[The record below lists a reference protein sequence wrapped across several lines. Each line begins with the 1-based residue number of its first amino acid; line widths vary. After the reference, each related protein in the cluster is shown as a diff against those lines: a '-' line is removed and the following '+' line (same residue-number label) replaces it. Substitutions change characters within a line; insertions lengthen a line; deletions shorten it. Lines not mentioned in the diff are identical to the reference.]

1 MSAIKWCL
9 LGIMVAVRLS
19 SGHSDSAP
27 ERSFGMLRCTSADGP
42 GTCLFKGLLKNAL
55 LYAAS
60 RRKDSLSA
68 VAADD
73 NKVGDGG
80 GGLLQQQSKG
90 IEEYLIE
97 QIQNIFGLFS
107 FGFDLP
113 SEVIAPW
120 SLLKSSFLNGRG
132 KKNKNLGPML
142 AAGVAVMAGTLL
154 PLAFGA
160 LFMLAGKAI
169 MTSLLA
175 ITISGMLGLKALFG
189 KHESGHVKSYAAAP
203 AAHYSEAQFEQE
215 LGVYKGLQTEAK
227 MHSSSANYYAGES
240 NPPGAYFKG
249 ARPPAQEQDHH
260 DDEGGP
266 DQPGGYYSSAG
277 PLVPNNKIA
286 VVEKSD

>member
-9 LGIMVAVRLS
+9 VGIMVAVRLS
-19 SGHSDSAP
+19 SGQSDSIP
-27 ERSFGMLRCTSADGP
+27 ERSFGVLRCTSADGP

-60 RRKDSLSA
+60 RRGDVSA
-68 VAADD
+68 AAAADD
-73 NKVGDGG
+73 SKLGDGG

-169 MTSLLA
+169 MTSLMA
-175 ITISGMLGLKALFG
+175 ITISGLLGLKSLFG
-189 KHESGHVKSYAAAP
+189 KHEAGHVKSYAAPP
-203 AAHYSEAQFEQE
+203 AHFTEAQFEQE
-215 LGVYKGLQTEAK
+215 LGVYKGQTEAK

-249 ARPPAQEQDHH
+249 SRPTQQHNQH
-260 DDEGGP
+260 DDDGGP
-266 DQPGGYYSSAG
+266 DQPAEYYSSAAG
-277 PLVPNNKIA
+277 PMVPNKIA
-286 VVEKSD
+286 VVEKND